1 MSMYPRDVRPR
12 KSCAN
17 IKKKSVDKLD
27 YRKGEIQISKMK
39 AESFLIKYGLGLMIK
54 FQEFFA
60 SGVIFW
66 FWAIVSVTT

>member
-1 MSMYPRDVRPR
+1 MYPRDVRPR

-54 FQEFFA
+54 FQEFFC
-60 SGVIFW
+60 FW
-66 FWAIVSVTT
+66 GHFLVSSYFQCIIN

>member
-1 MSMYPRDVRPR
+1 
-12 KSCAN
+12 
-17 IKKKSVDKLD
+17 
-27 YRKGEIQISKMK
+27 MK

-66 FWAIVSVTT
+66 FRAIVSVTT